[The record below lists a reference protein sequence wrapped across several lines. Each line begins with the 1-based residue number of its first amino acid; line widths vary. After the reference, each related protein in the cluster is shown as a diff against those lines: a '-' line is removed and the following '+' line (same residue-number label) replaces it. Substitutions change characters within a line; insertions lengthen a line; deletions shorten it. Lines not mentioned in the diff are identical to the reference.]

1 MLLLQTVVRGGELQG
16 ACVQQLSPAAGAGAR
31 QPAGLRPLGGAQ
43 AAPGGYITVQYST
56 AQAAPGG
63 HSSDKEKLLS
73 K

>member
-1 MLLLQTVVRGGELQG
+1 MVRGGELQG

-43 AAPGGYITVQYST
+43 AAPGGCSTVQYST
-56 AQAAPGG
+56 AQAATGG